1 MKKILFATLTRAIKS
16 ESLKKHSHSVEF
28 LYTANTGHT
37 FKVPTQS
44 STQSVHRPSLTT
56 TLPRQAKN

>member
-1 MKKILFATLTRAIKS
+1 MKKFLFATLTRAIKS
-16 ESLKKHSHSVEF
+16 ESLKNPSVEF